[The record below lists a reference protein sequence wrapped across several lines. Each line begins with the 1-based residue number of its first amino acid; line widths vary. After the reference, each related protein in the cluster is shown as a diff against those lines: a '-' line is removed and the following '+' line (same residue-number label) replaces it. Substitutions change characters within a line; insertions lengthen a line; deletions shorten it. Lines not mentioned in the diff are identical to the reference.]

1 MCWAV
6 ISLLK
11 SPQPVFTECTGPK
24 SKLTKTSDYYVAVIQ
39 KSTAVDFSPMHRNI
53 QLQYNYRKT
62 VKYNYRKNRLWKRKN
77 CWRERTGIIIIINI
91 K

>member
-1 MCWAV
+1 MQNIMETKMTSNISQRVTSAQKHLLCWAV

-24 SKLTKTSDYYVAVIQ
+24 SKLTKSSDYYIAVVK

-53 QLQYNYRKT
+53 LIQLQK
-62 VKYNYRKNRLWKRKN
+62 KQRL
-77 CWRERTGIIIIINI
+77 
-91 K
+91 